1 MKVSKNCPVNQILP
15 SIGWLAGFAGNAAS
29 FVSLI
34 NDAPAISNASFNG
47 LLLSDRSTDAVLL
60 FLPIS
65 IMRTFRPHAHSGY
78 CP

>member
-15 SIGWLAGFAGNAAS
+15 SNGWLEGFPGNAAS
-29 FVSLI
+29 FALSFRVSS
-34 NDAPAISNASFNG
+34 ATSNAQCNG
-47 LLLSDRSTDAVLL
+47 LPLSDRSTDAVLL

-78 CP
+78 CT